1 MHISFCFMPLLLI
14 SVAPLGNNRRL
25 LPMRII
31 WGQHESIP
39 IDHYHSS
46 LTPEPA
52 SKSLH
57 VIGWRKIRPRA
68 STDGWIC
75 VHTSNNRVG
84 LYMKV
89 LRGWYIYS
97 GIEDRVEY
105 KDHFSWSLPRLPRY
119 LTDSAPSS
127 LLLISTPPQHCILQ
141 IFSTYSRYDI
151 SYPLGVVVI
160 IGALFEDTITTHH
173 WRPYHNVKKMGQ
185 KYYR

>member
-68 STDGWIC
+68 STDGWTC
-75 VHTSNNRVG
+75 VVHDQQQHQSRS
-84 LYMKV
+84 LSHIIKV
-89 LRGWYIYS
+89 LREWYIYS

-105 KDHFSWSLPRLPRY
+105 KDHSSWSLPQLPR
-119 LTDSAPSS
+119 S
-127 LLLISTPPQHCILQ
+127 ISDRFCTILYCWYPHHH
-141 IFSTYSRYDI
+141 STAFYRYSRPIADMI
-151 SYPLGVVVI
+151 SH
-160 IGALFEDTITTHH
+160 TH
-173 WRPYHNVKKMGQ
+173 
-185 KYYR
+185 